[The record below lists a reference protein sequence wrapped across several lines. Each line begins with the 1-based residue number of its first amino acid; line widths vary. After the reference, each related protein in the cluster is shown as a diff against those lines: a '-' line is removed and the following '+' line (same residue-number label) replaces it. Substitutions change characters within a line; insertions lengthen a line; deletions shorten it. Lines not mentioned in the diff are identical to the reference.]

1 MKSVL
6 NKKLVERSI
15 GYHGQ
20 PLQKVWEGEHG
31 EHGEH
36 SLHSLGITT
45 PDYSVYFARQKN
57 FAFHDR
63 AKRLQMHSLIAKKA
77 NELFE
82 VESTVELNE
91 SSRSAHA
98 GPSEDFQLKGNGGE

>member
-31 EHGEH
+31 EH
-36 SLHSLGITT
+36 SLHGLGITN

-91 SSRSAHA
+91 SSRSAA
-98 GPSEDFQLKGNGGE
+98 PSVDFQLKGNGGE